1 VKSFLIYISRAYSI
15 PIGRPLQEEI
25 ERRGFEVKWFC
36 DEEETKKYFSSKET
50 LLESVD
56 EVLAFKPD
64 VVLVSANTVPD
75 FFPGIKVQ
83 VFHGFS
89 VNKRSESRGH
99 FNIRGFFD
107 LYCTFGP
114 STTLP
119 FQVLQKKYKYFDV
132 VETGWSKV
140 DPLFPLKKKSSAD
153 KPVVIISSTF
163 TNRLSLAKDPAVV
176 TEIERLSKIGK
187 WKFIVI
193 LHPNMQRE
201 IIEIFQAMENNDLTF
216 YDTSDIIPL
225 LKEADVMLSDTTSAI
240 TEFILQKKM
249 VVTVNNNKP
258 ANYMINIKQASQIE
272 EALSYALENPEEIM
286 KNVEAFV
293 ARTHPYDD
301 GRSSQRVI
309 DACLAFLADK
319 KPKRKP
325 LNLIRR
331 YKIRKKLNY
340 FKI

>member
-1 VKSFLIYISRAYSI
+1 MKSFLIYISQPYSI

-25 ERRGFEVKWFC
+25 EKRGFEVKWFC
-36 DEEETKKYFSSKET
+36 DEEKTKFFFTAKET
-50 LLESVD
+50 LLASVN
-56 EVLAFKPD
+56 EVLVFNPD
-64 VVLVSANTVPD
+64 VVLVATNAVPD

-119 FQVLQKKYKYFDV
+119 FLELQKKYNYFDV

-140 DPLFPLKKKSSAD
+140 DPLFPLELKSSDA
-153 KPVVIISSTF
+153 KPVIIISSTF
-163 TNRLSLAKDPAVV
+163 TTRLSLAKNSAVV

-193 LHPNMQRE
+193 LHPNMERE
-201 IIEIFQAMENNDLTF
+201 IVEKFQALENNDLTF
-216 YDTSDIIPL
+216 YDTFDIIPL

-249 VVTVNNNKP
+249 IVTVNNNKP
-258 ANYMINIKQASQIE
+258 ANYMINVTDASEIE
-272 EALSYALENPEEIM
+272 EALIYALEQPEEIM
-286 KNVEAFV
+286 KNVEDFIAQ
-293 ARTHPYDD
+293 THPYDD

-309 DACLAFLADK
+309 DACLEFLEHK